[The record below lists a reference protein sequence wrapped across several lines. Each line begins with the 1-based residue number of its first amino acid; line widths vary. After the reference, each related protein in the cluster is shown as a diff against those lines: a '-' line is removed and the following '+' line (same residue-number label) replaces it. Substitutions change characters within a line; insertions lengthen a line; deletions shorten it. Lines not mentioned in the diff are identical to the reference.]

1 MNDLSPVMS
10 AKHKDQRVVIVGAGP
25 VGMVCALALNR
36 RGIPVT
42 VFEQEPAPVEDQ
54 RAATIHPPT
63 LAMLDELG
71 VTEKILPL
79 GLISSKYRFHDRVN
93 RSVVAEF
100 DLDRMR
106 DEFKFPFVL
115 QYEQYKLTASIAAE
129 YANAADFDVRFS
141 HSVTGLRETSDGV
154 EIAYTSPAGEGRLSA
169 SYVIGCDGGRS
180 TIRKLAG
187 IEFEGFTYPEKFI
200 KIATSFDFGT
210 VNRDLVL
217 RNYFSDP
224 AEWCNLF
231 KVRGKRPPGLWRAIF
246 PIGNDEDEA
255 VALSPER
262 MEMRLQKFFPKSG
275 RYHVEYVNVYPVSQ
289 RVAATFRNGRVL
301 LAGDAAHVNNP
312 IGGMGMNGGIH
323 DGINLADKLA
333 RVIKGEAG
341 EGLLDL
347 YSRQRRH
354 AAVKYVQ
361 TQTIANKRL
370 MEERDPKVRAAKFDE
385 LRRTADDL
393 EASKAYMRR
402 AALLDSLE
410 MANAVA

>member
-1 MNDLSPVMS
+1 MS
-10 AKHKDQRVVIVGAGP
+10 NNTEKNRVVIVGAGP

-36 RGIPVT
+36 RGVPVT

-63 LAMLDELG
+63 LEMLDALG

-79 GLISSKYRFHDRVN
+79 GMISTTYRFHDRVN

-129 YANAADFDVRFS
+129 YANAGDFDVRFS
-141 HSVTGLRETSDGV
+141 HTVTGLTERADGV
-154 EIAYTSPAGEGRLSA
+154 EITYTSPDGEGRLAA

-187 IEFEGFTYPEKFI
+187 IEFEGFTYPERFI

-224 AEWCNLF
+224 DEWCNLF
-231 KVRGKRPPGLWRAIF
+231 KVRGKQPPGLWRAIF
-246 PIGNDEDEA
+246 PVSNDEPDEI
-255 VALSPER
+255 ALSPDR
-262 MEMRLQKFFPKSG
+262 MEARLQKFFPKSG

-289 RVAATFRNGRVL
+289 RVAATFRKGRVL
-301 LAGDAAHVNNP
+301 LAGDSAHVNNP
-312 IGGMGMNGGIH
+312 IGGMGMNGGMH

-333 RVIKGEAG
+333 RVIHGEA
-341 EGLLDL
+341 EEALLDL

-354 AAVKYVQ
+354 AAVEYVQ
-361 TQTIANKRL
+361 AQTIANKKL
-370 MEERDPKVRAAKFDE
+370 MEERDPAARAAKFAE
-385 LRRTADDL
+385 LRRIADDPVQ
-393 EASKAYMRR
+393 SKVYMRR
-402 AALLDSLE
+402 AALVDSLKT
-410 MANAVA
+410 ASAVT